1 MYMAFVI
8 HEDDE
13 DHVSFYTRTDE
24 GKVYVFTEYI
34 QRGDSAKLNYFINQY
49 MFPKNKCQFYHK
61 IRLLKR
67 ITEKKALK
75 KRNSRI

>member
-13 DHVSFYTRTDE
+13 DHVSFYTRTYE
-24 GKVYVFTEYI
+24 GQVHVSTEHI
-34 QRGDSAKLNYFINQY
+34 QRGDSNTLNYFINQH
-49 MFPKNKCQFYHK
+49 MF
-61 IRLLKR
+61 LKMAVLSQKKVLD

-75 KRNSRI
+75 KGNSCF

>member
-24 GKVYVFTEYI
+24 GKVYVSTEHI
-34 QRGDSAKLNYFINQY
+34 QRGDSNTLNYFINQH
-49 MFPKNKCQFYHK
+49 MF
-61 IRLLKR
+61 LKMAVLSQ
-67 ITEKKALK
+67 KKAIGD
-75 KRNSRI
+75 N

>member
-24 GKVYVFTEYI
+24 GKVSVSTEYV
-34 QRGDSAKLNYFINQY
+34 QRGDLNKLNYFINQY
-49 MFPKNKCQFYHK
+49 MVPKKQMIDLSQNNV
-61 IRLLKR
+61 IE
-67 ITEKKALK
+67 TEQLK
-75 KRNSRI
+75 KRN

>member
-24 GKVYVFTEYI
+24 GKVCVFTEYI
-34 QRGDSAKLNYFINQY
+34 QRGDSKKLNYFINQY
-49 MFPKNKCQFYHK
+49 MFPKKQNQTSCINNNYV
-61 IRLLKR
+61 LYL
-67 ITEKKALK
+67 
-75 KRNSRI
+75 

>member
-24 GKVYVFTEYI
+24 GTSI
-34 QRGDSAKLNYFINQY
+34 
-49 MFPKNKCQFYHK
+49 MFLQNMYNEG
-61 IRLLKR
+61 I
-67 ITEKKALK
+67 
-75 KRNSRI
+75 

>member
-34 QRGDSAKLNYFINQY
+34 QRGDSVKLNYFINQY
-49 MFPKNKCQFYHK
+49 MFPKKQMPVVSQNNV
-61 IRLLKR
+61 I
-67 ITEKKALK
+67 IGI
-75 KRNSRI
+75 S